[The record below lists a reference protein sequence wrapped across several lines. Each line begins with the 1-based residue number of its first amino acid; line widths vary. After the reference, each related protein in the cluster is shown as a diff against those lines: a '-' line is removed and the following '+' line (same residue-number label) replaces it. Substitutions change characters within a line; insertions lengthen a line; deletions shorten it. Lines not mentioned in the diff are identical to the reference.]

1 MPDATETMRLVDIF
15 CTTNNN
21 NKIFIF
27 DELCL
32 RKVWACIECHNYR
45 HTRRKTDHFLSLTF
59 RLCVHVYGI
68 VWTMAVESWWHRTQ
82 YFYFRILVYVLF
94 SYTHCPF
101 FFPPFSDCVSP
112 LFKLLLAYSL
122 SASWSRVY
130 TKTCWFCLTSRRV
143 DSLCVRRL

>member
-1 MPDATETMRLVDIF
+1 HIASEVKNFSDIKCQSFLFICCFHLQDSNRNSEKSIREARINAIALVYFLYTCGDSMPDATETMRLVDIF

-32 RKVWACIECHNYR
+32 RKVGACIECHNYR

-68 VWTMAVESWWHRTQ
+68 VWTMAVES
-82 YFYFRILVYVLF
+82 
-94 SYTHCPF
+94 
-101 FFPPFSDCVSP
+101 
-112 LFKLLLAYSL
+112 
-122 SASWSRVY
+122 
-130 TKTCWFCLTSRRV
+130 
-143 DSLCVRRL
+143 